1 MMKTGAAMID
11 EFILRALL
19 AGIGV
24 AIASGPLG
32 CFVVWRRMAYFG
44 DATAHAAVLG
54 VAIAMIM
61 GMPLTFGTLIVALGM
76 GLAVSALAARGHGMD
91 TTLGVLSHSA
101 LAVGLVAISFVQGV
115 RVDVS
120 SLLFGDILAV
130 GATDLVIIYTGAA
143 LVLALLLWRWQY
155 LLTSTLNP
163 ELATAAGISPRREQL
178 LLTLALALTVA
189 IAIKVVGALLIS
201 AMLLLPSAS
210 ARSVARTPEA
220 MALIAVGVGV
230 LGVCGGLA
238 GSYWLDT
245 PTGPS
250 IVATAAGLFLATL
263 PLRRFFR

>member
-1 MMKTGAAMID
+1 MGAAMID
-11 EFILRALL
+11 DFLLRALL
-19 AGIGV
+19 AGIGL
-24 AIASGPLG
+24 AIATGPLG

-54 VAIAMIM
+54 VAFALIL
-61 GMPLTFGTLIVALGM
+61 GMPLTFGTLLIALAM
-76 GLAVSALAARGHGMD
+76 GLAVSALSARGHAMD
-91 TTLGVLSHSA
+91 TTLGVLAHSA
-101 LAVGLVAISFVQGV
+101 LAIGLVAISFVKGV
-115 RVDVS
+115 RIDVS

-130 GATDLVIIYTGAA
+130 GSTDLVVIYTGAL
-143 LVLALLLWRWQY
+143 LVLALLIWRWQS

-163 ELATAAGISPRREQL
+163 ELAVAAGISPKREQL

-210 ARSVARTPEA
+210 ARSVSRTPEA
-220 MALIAVGVGV
+220 MALWAVLMGV
-230 LGVCGGLA
+230 LAVIGGLM

-250 IVATAAGLFLATL
+250 IVAAAALIFAVSL
-263 PLRRFFR
+263 PLRRVAQ

>member
-1 MMKTGAAMID
+1 MID
-11 EFILRALL
+11 DFLLRALF

-24 AIASGPLG
+24 AIATGPLG

-54 VAIAMIM
+54 VAIAFLL
-61 GMPLTFGTLIVALGM
+61 GMPLTVGTLLIALAM
-76 GLAVSALAARGHGMD
+76 GLIVSILAARGHSMD
-91 TTLGVLSHSA
+91 TTLGVLAHSA
-101 LAVGLVAISFVQGV
+101 LAIGLVAISFVRGF
-115 RVDVS
+115 RIDVS

-130 GATDLVIIYTGAA
+130 GIDDLVIIYTGAFW
-143 LVLALLLWRWQY
+143 VVALLLWRWQS

-163 ELATAAGISPRREQL
+163 ELAVAAGISPKREQL

-210 ARSVARTPEA
+210 ARSVSTTPER
-220 MALIAVGVGV
+220 MALTAVLAGALAV
-230 LGVCGGLA
+230 LGGLW

-245 PTGPS
+245 PAGPS
-250 IVATAAGLFLATL
+250 IVTTAALLFVVSLA
-263 PLRRFFR
+263 LRKFAN